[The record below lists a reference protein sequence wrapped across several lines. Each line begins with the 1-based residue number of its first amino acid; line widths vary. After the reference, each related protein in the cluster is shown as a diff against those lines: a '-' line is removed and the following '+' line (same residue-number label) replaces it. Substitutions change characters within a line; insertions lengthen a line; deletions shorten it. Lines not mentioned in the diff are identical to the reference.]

1 MKKRLKKV
9 TPIIVLTAI
18 TLTIAL
24 LSFDNPFN
32 KVETSGDSRV
42 FRQVVNVMNHG
53 GAPYKDVFDH
63 KGPILYIIDW
73 VGDKITIGNIDGIW
87 LMQCIAIF
95 ITVFFTYKILTKKFK
110 LNIIESLILTFLINI
125 NIIFFLGE
133 GNLTETYVLPLITA
147 TLYMILALNSSN
159 YKKYNF
165 LIGMCMG
172 IAALLRANMISI
184 WIVYYIYVLISCI
197 KNKQFKQ
204 LLNIIKYAFL
214 GMLSITAIVVLYL
227 IISGSLEY
235 CIKDYLLFNIKY
247 STKYA
252 RGMKT
257 AIREFFKCGNISIY
271 YLIIISFII
280 VLLSKEKFLKR
291 FSIAYFCLTVF
302 LINQPG
308 RVYLH
313 YANVIIPTYIIPL
326 AYLYTFVKNIKIE
339 VKSKKIENMIKYITV
354 LIASAVLLYMPL
366 KTYYKNFV
374 KINIIGD
381 DLSEKTK
388 IIEEI
393 KENTNED
400 DTILVIGNDCD
411 IYTLTDR
418 KSASRYIFQYPIYAS
433 DSSIL
438 PQVTEDINNNKP
450 KYLIIVKNDK
460 PKIIEKFVYKVTND
474 KYTKVDENGRYE
486 IYQRKE

>member
-1 MKKRLKKV
+1 MKEKLKKV
-9 TPIIVLTAI
+9 VPIIVLIAI

-24 LSFDNPFN
+24 LSYDNPFN
-32 KVETSGDSRV
+32 KIETGADSKV

-53 GAPYKDVFDH
+53 GAPYRDVFDH

-73 VGDKITIGNIDGIW
+73 IGIKLTLGNIDGIW

-95 ITVFFTYKILTKKFK
+95 ITVFFTYKTLTKRFN
-110 LNIIESLILTFLINI
+110 LNIIEALVLTFLTNI
-125 NIIFFLGE
+125 NILFFLQE
-133 GNLTETYVLPLITA
+133 GNLTETYALPLITA
-147 TLYMILALNSSN
+147 TLYMILTLNSLN

-172 IAALLRANMISI
+172 IVAFLRVNMISI

-214 GMLSITAIVVLYL
+214 GVLSITVIVGLYL

-247 STKYA
+247 GTKNVE
-252 RGMKT
+252 GIKT
-257 AIREFFKCGNISIY
+257 AFQKFMKWGNMLAY
-271 YLIIISFII
+271 YLIIISFGI
-280 VLLSKEKFLKR
+280 LLLRREKFLGR

-302 LINQPG
+302 LIVQPG
-308 RVYLH
+308 KIYGH
-313 YANVIIPTYIIPL
+313 YGTVVIPTYIIPL
-326 AYLYTFVKNIKIE
+326 AYLYTYVKNIKSEGKLEKI
-339 VKSKKIENMIKYITV
+339 VKIIKYVIV
-354 LIASAVLLYMPL
+354 LIMIVALLYVPL
-366 KTYYKNFV
+366 KGYYKNFV
-374 KINIIGD
+374 AVNITEN
-381 DLSEKTK
+381 DLSERTK
-388 IIEEI
+388 MIENI
-393 KENTNED
+393 KENTNEN

-418 KSASRYIFQYPIYAS
+418 KSASRYIFQYPIYES

-438 PQVTEDINNNKP
+438 PQVAEDINNNKP
-450 KYLIIVKNDK
+450 KYLIIVKIHKTEEIVN
-460 PKIIEKFVYKVTND
+460 FVYEVTND
-474 KYTKVDENGRYE
+474 KYTKVDENNRYE
-486 IYQRKE
+486 IYQIR